1 MSRHSN
7 KEQKNTY
14 VFQLEAMIED
24 DNHAAA
30 LEQLIQRMNR
40 VGLLDYQITSGI
52 QLGQLIKERKA
63 NAVSTIPVP
72 IEQHSGET
80 RQQTALPQTSAES
93 AVHDAFHSFR
103 KVMSNNTLIRLIVNR
118 GLGIKMS
125 IPCRII
131 NINENEQLL
140 TIYHVDEKQVYT
152 FRMNEIED
160 YQE

>member
-1 MSRHSN
+1 MSIYTNRE
-7 KEQKNTY
+7 KKNTY
-14 VFQLEAMIED
+14 VYQLEVMIED
-24 DNHAAA
+24 DSHTAA
-30 LEQLIQRMNR
+30 LEQLIRRMN
-40 VGLLDYQITSGI
+40 GSGFLDYKITSGI
-52 QLGQLIKERKA
+52 QLGQLIEERKSDA
-63 NAVSTIPVP
+63 SSTIPIP
-72 IEQHSGET
+72 IEPQSGEVS
-80 RQQTALPQTSAES
+80 QQGDQSHAPADP
-93 AVHDAFHSFR
+93 AVHDTFHSFR

-160 YQE
+160 FQE